1 MDKRYA
7 LLTFG
12 CQMNLHDADFI
23 RGALDAAGW
32 RESAL
37 EEADAAVLL
46 TCCVRQSAENRL
58 YGRLASLKPLKEG
71 SGLLIA
77 VGGCMA
83 QKEGVNLMRRAP
95 HVDVVFGTHQYPDI
109 AALLSR
115 GTSGRVCATAMGGLS
130 LSGQPRKRR
139 EDFRA
144 WVTITSGCDNFCSYC
159 IVPYVR
165 GREESRTMEEVVEE
179 TGELVRQGVREV
191 NLLGQNVNSFRRK
204 EEGRSRFADLLRLLG
219 RCCPEAWI
227 RFVTSHPRDFDTDIM
242 LAVTET
248 ANVCEY
254 VHLPLQSGSDR
265 VLGAMNRGY
274 DRQGYLEKIRE
285 LRRIVPDVTLS
296 TDLIVGFP
304 GETEEDFEATL
315 EMVELCRFD
324 SAFTFVYNPREG
336 TAAARRPDDVPRRVK
351 GERLRRLAEA
361 TRVLTA
367 ASLSGEV
374 GSERTVMV
382 YGASRKDPARW
393 SARTR
398 GNKLVHFQRG
408 DDDLTGRIARVRIV
422 SAGSWSLHGEL
433 LEVI

>member
-1 MDKRYA
+1 
-7 LLTFG
+7 
-12 CQMNLHDADFI
+12 
-23 RGALDAAGW
+23 
-32 RESAL
+32 
-37 EEADAAVLL
+37 
-46 TCCVRQSAENRL
+46 
-58 YGRLASLKPLKEG
+58 
-71 SGLLIA
+71 
-77 VGGCMA
+77 
-83 QKEGVNLMRRAP
+83 
-95 HVDVVFGTHQYPDI
+95 
-109 AALLSR
+109 
-115 GTSGRVCATAMGGLS
+115 
-130 LSGQPRKRR
+130 
-139 EDFRA
+139 
-144 WVTITSGCDNFCSYC
+144 
-159 IVPYVR
+159 
-165 GREESRTMEEVVEE
+165 MEEVVEE